1 MSPRLWR
8 AAAILA
14 PALLLASLGAAG
26 SATAATTGAP
36 GLITTDFACSNGVC
50 EVGPGNVGL
59 PFAAGLNG
67 TGGPAYYGPECD
79 PYVMSVVSGSLPPGL
94 QLTNPDCSYAVS
106 GTPTQAGTYSFT
118 VQITP
123 QLNNLDQPAGPSG
136 TQQLTVTIG
145 TGHSDRLAKVSA
157 VFNGHQSKLYVS
169 GFDANVGALYSV
181 SLTSTGQQLIAPQSQ
196 PAGEGQLELTTPP
209 ESADPCH
216 LVHSTS
222 CSLTV
227 TDSLG
232 SSVTVTLP
240 PPTY

>member
-8 AAAILA
+8 AAAVLA

-36 GLITTDFACSNGVC
+36 TLNTSDFACSNGVC

-59 PFAAGLNG
+59 PFAAGLPG

-79 PYVMSVVSGSLPPGL
+79 PYIMSVVSGSLPPGL
-94 QLTNPDCSYAVS
+94 QLGGICGYAIS
-106 GTPTQAGTYSFT
+106 GTPTRAGTYSFT
-118 VQITP
+118 VQVTP
-123 QLNNLDQPAGPSG
+123 QPNNLGQPAGPSG

-145 TGHSDRLAKVSA
+145 TGHSDRLAKISA
-157 VFNGHQSKLYVS
+157 TFNGHQSKLYVS
-169 GFDANVGALYSV
+169 GFDANAGALYSV
-181 SLTSTGQQLIAPQSQ
+181 SLTSTGKQIIAPQ
-196 PAGEGQLELTTPP
+196 PLAGGGGQFELTTPP
-209 ESADPCH
+209 ESPDPCN

-240 PPTY
+240 PATY